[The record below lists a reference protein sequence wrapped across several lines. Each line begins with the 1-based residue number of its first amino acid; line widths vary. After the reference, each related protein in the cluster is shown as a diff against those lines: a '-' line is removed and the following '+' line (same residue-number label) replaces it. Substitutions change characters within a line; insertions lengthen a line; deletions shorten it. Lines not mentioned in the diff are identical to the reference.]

1 MQMQL
6 LLTLCSWNSPLA
18 KFLKRK
24 ERALICWRKVF
35 SILRSHSKLL
45 KSTFLK
51 SLCNIPN
58 HIMYE
63 FLFLSMDFQSHTQ
76 IFFYKFNW
84 FFGVYFLKR
93 LPALNNSSDE
103 SDFANFD
110 ASTFASAL
118 VLAGKLGITQQITYL
133 YQSVSQ
139 IWSRIFFLLFSSY
152 ASAKRSSIWWQSI
165 ATSAGRILMDPR
177 GVFNNLSMIIE
188 SNQQR
193 VQTLLCLAIFTFLIF
208 QLVLLTSLGL
218 WFLKVQCHLF
228 FLRERF
234 FEQLAQ
240 KEVLVKRRDDIVRKK
255 QLYNKDIIEFFFII
269 KLFLLMFL

>member
-1 MQMQL
+1 MRV
-6 LLTLCSWNSPLA
+6 TLQTLMHLPL
-18 KFLKRK
+18 
-24 ERALICWRKVF
+24 
-35 SILRSHSKLL
+35 
-45 KSTFLK
+45 
-51 SLCNIPN
+51 
-58 HIMYE
+58 
-63 FLFLSMDFQSHTQ
+63 
-76 IFFYKFNW
+76 
-84 FFGVYFLKR
+84 
-93 LPALNNSSDE
+93 
-103 SDFANFD
+103 
-110 ASTFASAL
+110 L
-118 VLAGKLGITQQITYL
+118 VLL
-133 YQSVSQ
+133 YWQGNWALLNRSLIS
-139 IWSRIFFLLFSSY
+139 ILLFSSY

-234 FEQLAQ
+234 FEQLVQ